1 MSVPVIAVDG
11 PTASGKGTLARRIAA
26 ALDFA
31 HLDTGTLYRAVA
43 AKLLEAG
50 ESPDDADAA
59 TRAAEVLV
67 AEDLDRADLRQE
79 SVSQAAS
86 RVARLSPVR
95 AALLE
100 FQRRFAHRPPGGK
113 GGAVLDG
120 RDIGTVVCPDAEVK
134 LFITASAEVR
144 AMRRHRE
151 LLDRGEGSIYARVLQ
166 DLEERDARDSGR
178 AVAPLKAAPDAVVI
192 DTSEM
197 DIDTAVEAAM
207 AAVAEVLET

>member
-11 PTASGKGTLARRIAA
+11 PTASGKGTLARCIAA
-26 ALDFA
+26 ASDFA

-100 FQRRFAHRPPGGK
+100 FQRRFAHRPPTLLKVQMTNHADAWIVRLYSLSIPGNVWHPKLHQAHNLLTHSGK
-113 GGAVLDG
+113 
-120 RDIGTVVCPDAEVK
+120 
-134 LFITASAEVR
+134 VR
-144 AMRRHRE
+144 FDMRKE
-151 LLDRGEGSIYARVLQ
+151 LL
-166 DLEERDARDSGR
+166 
-178 AVAPLKAAPDAVVI
+178 AVQFI
-192 DTSEM
+192 
-197 DIDTAVEAAM
+197 VE
-207 AAVAEVLET
+207 

>member
-11 PTASGKGTLARRIAA
+11 PTASGKGTLARCIAA

>member
-1 MSVPVIAVDG
+1 MSGPVIAVDG

-26 ALDFA
+26 TLDFA

-50 ESPDDADAA
+50 GDPDDADAA
-59 TRAAEVLV
+59 ARV
-67 AEDLDRADLRQE
+67 AGALSAGDLNHPDLRQE

-86 RVARLSPVR
+86 RVARLSSVR
-95 AALLE
+95 AALLD
-100 FQRRFAHRPPGGK
+100 FQRRFARRPPGGK
-113 GGAVLDG
+113 V
-120 RDIGTVVCPDAEVK
+120 GTVVCPDAEVK
-134 LFITASAEVR
+134 LFVTASAEVR

-178 AVAPLKAAPDAVVI
+178 VVAPLKVARDAVAI
-192 DTSEM
+192 DTSDM
-197 DIDTAVEAAM
+197 DIDTAFKAAM
-207 AAVAEVLET
+207 AAVEEVLMT

>member
-1 MSVPVIAVDG
+1 MSGPIIAVDG

-26 ALDFA
+26 TLDFA

-50 ESPDDADAA
+50 GDPDDADAA
-59 TRAAEVLV
+59 ARV
-67 AEDLDRADLRQE
+67 AGALSAGDLNHPDLRQE

-95 AALLE
+95 EALLD
-100 FQRRFAHRPPGGK
+100 FQRRFARRPPGGK
-113 GGAVLDG
+113 AGAVLDG

-134 LFITASAEVR
+134 LFVTASAEVR

-178 AVAPLKAAPDAVVI
+178 VVAPLKAARDAVAI
-192 DTSEM
+192 DTSDM
-197 DIDTAVEAAM
+197 DIDTAFKAAM
-207 AAVAEVLET
+207 AAVEEVLMT

>member
-86 RVARLSPVR
+86 RRPRPCTGPTSCNDIAATPTRWNRTPKPGAAGAR
-95 AALLE
+95 
-100 FQRRFAHRPPGGK
+100 
-113 GGAVLDG
+113 
-120 RDIGTVVCPDAEVK
+120 
-134 LFITASAEVR
+134 
-144 AMRRHRE
+144 
-151 LLDRGEGSIYARVLQ
+151 
-166 DLEERDARDSGR
+166 
-178 AVAPLKAAPDAVVI
+178 
-192 DTSEM
+192 
-197 DIDTAVEAAM
+197 
-207 AAVAEVLET
+207 

>member
-11 PTASGKGTLARRIAA
+11 PTASGKGTLARCIAA

-59 TRAAEVLV
+59 TRAAEALV